1 MKSFIKTALVFLIPF
16 YLVVAAYFVFDPFKV
31 LYKKDLSSS
40 HFVILNRDFV
50 STEKFKINYTHEKF
64 NSFIFGSSRTLA
76 FKTKDWAPHLDPN
89 AKTFVFDASGE
100 TIYGIWKKIKY
111 LNENS
116 IKIENSVLI
125 FCGDVTFSMS
135 KNYDDHIRIKH
146 PNITDESRL
155 FFHGLFFS
163 TYFSNGFFAR
173 YLDYLMFKTER
184 PYMKSFLEFRSI
196 HSDLI
201 TNDLFINDQEKLIQ
215 DDSIHYYNLK
225 KALFYKRDNSNKS
238 YPIQINSEMK
248 QMLSDIKTVFRE
260 NNTNYKIIV
269 SPLYNQTK
277 LNPEDLNV
285 IKEIFGTDNVFDYS
299 GINNITNSKYNY
311 YEDSHYRYHVGKR
324 ILSEI
329 YSPDSLLSIN

>member
-1 MKSFIKTALVFLIPF
+1 MKTFIKTVLVFLIPF
-16 YLVVAAYFVFDPFKV
+16 FLIAVSYFVFDPFKV
-31 LYKKDLSSS
+31 LYKKNLSSS
-40 HFVILNRDFV
+40 HFVILNREFV
-50 STEKFKINYTHEKF
+50 TTEKFKINYIHEKF

-76 FKTKDWAPHLDPN
+76 FKTKDWISHLDSN
-89 AKTFVFDASGE
+89 AKPFVFDASGE

-111 LNENS
+111 LNENQ

-125 FCGDVTFSMS
+125 ICSDITFSMT

-146 PNITDESRL
+146 PDITHESRL

-163 TYFSNGFFAR
+163 SYFSNGFFAR

-184 PYMKSFLEFRSI
+184 PYMNSFLEFRSI
-196 HSDLI
+196 HSDSR
-201 TNDLFINDQEKLIQ
+201 TNDLYINDQEKLIQ
-215 DDSIHYYNLK
+215 NDSIHYYNLK
-225 KALFYKRDNSNKS
+225 KALFYQRDNSNKF
-238 YPIQINSEMK
+238 YPIQINSEIK
-248 QMLSDIKTVFRE
+248 EMLNDIKTVFRE
-260 NNTNYKIIV
+260 SNTNYKIVI

-277 LNPEDLNV
+277 LNQEDLNV

-324 ILSEI
+324 IFSEV
-329 YSPDSLLSIN
+329 YTNNGDEKK